1 MNARV
6 DHVLTE
12 ALRLTAEERSLVA
25 ASLIDSLEGA
35 DETAVHEAWRTEL
48 LRRREALRS
57 GATVVRPWAEVRAR
71 MLAR

>member
-1 MNARV
+1 MNAHV

-12 ALRLTAEERSLVA
+12 VLRLTAEERSVVA

-35 DETAVHEAWRTEL
+35 DEATVHEAWRAEL

-57 GATVVRPWAEVRAR
+57 GATVARPWAEVRAR
-71 MLAR
+71 MMAR